1 MPAPPAGRVY
11 RAAWEDTCGFG
22 RERRFDDPLLTDSRG
37 RQARLAEFS
46 PISLFTKVRKTV
58 SIVILVGSATTPG
71 RTHTIAA
78 QLGDSLRARDA
89 NLKIDLLD
97 LAQVSFAACDGR
109 PLEAYDVTVRDA
121 VSKVAAAAGIVIASP
136 VYRATYT
143 GVLKNFLDILPVV
156 ALRDKLVGIAVVG
169 ASLHHYLGVDTGL
182 RSVLA
187 WFGALALPTSVYLT
201 SSDFDEAKQPTACA
215 REQLDALAESLLR
228 LTREVSSGHFGPEPL
243 AARANRG

>member
-1 MPAPPAGRVY
+1 
-11 RAAWEDTCGFG
+11 
-22 RERRFDDPLLTDSRG
+22 
-37 RQARLAEFS
+37 
-46 PISLFTKVRKTV
+46 V